1 MSILLEALKQ
11 KNSQSASSRLTASKK
26 YSESRQE
33 DAAPELPFKMESQLD
48 SIAEPMETLVSML
61 AIEPPSGLNWQLT
74 SAPDRGNVE
83 PSTEA
88 TETQPPVSPVKTS
101 APSLA
106 PLSFDLI
113 LPTAIPPKEVQKNEQ
128 LEQILTPTLEISKP
142 EASLGQLNEI
152 TSLSVGSFSSDDTE
166 IRDREMQDALNTP
179 IQEPIAEERLQS
191 DTGLNVKTVEAFPE
205 RDNTESSLNPI
216 RLPTI
221 EKTPLSAQRFLSFAR
236 RLKPNQ
242 AQANDQATTE
252 VKLTPKPHKSNAH
265 QVRQPLLV
273 VGGIVVG
280 VSVLSY
286 AALSV
291 WESQQ
296 ASHLQQMARYKNQ
309 SLTELPERPLVNT
322 QLSEQLVDLQPVEI
336 STKTEPVTAVSAL
349 SEPPVAQ
356 QAIVDKA
363 PNLVNAKPVKLT
375 KDGTSFNVL
384 DTTRLSK
391 TNTSHE
397 VMILQS
403 QPISEWLSIAYQAY
417 DKGDWQQAESYYRQV
432 LEKKPNQRDAL
443 LGMLAIY
450 QLDASRIGDAVEL
463 AEHLRRLYPNDKEV
477 RLATDGLG
485 SSLLSER
492 LSESELKQT
501 QQLVTQPSE
510 ASFRLGLLLADQQRW
525 PEAHSA
531 FFDAVK
537 AAPNNPSYRLN
548 LAISYDHLGKHR
560 LAVEHYQQLMSQ
572 GKAKLIGLDVEII
585 QQRLDFLLPLLYQE
599 P

>member
-26 YSESRQE
+26 SSEPRQE

-113 LPTAIPPKEVQKNEQ
+113 YRQLFPQRGTKNEQ

-179 IQEPIAEERLQS
+179 IQEPIAEERLQQS
-191 DTGLNVKTVEAFPE
+191 DASLNVKTVEAFPE
-205 RDNTESSLNPI
+205 RDNTESSLTPI

-296 ASHLQQMARYKNQ
+296 AAHLQQMARYKNQ

-322 QLSEQLVDLQPVEI
+322 QLSEQLADLQPVEI

-349 SEPPVAQ
+349 SELPVAQ
-356 QAIVDKA
+356 KPVVDKA

-375 KDGTSFNVL
+375 KDEASFKVL
-384 DTTRLSK
+384 DTTRSSK

-397 VMILQS
+397 VMIVQS

-432 LEKKPNQRDAL
+432 LEKNQINE
-443 LGMLAIY
+443 MLY
-450 QLDASRIGDAVEL
+450 
-463 AEHLRRLYPNDKEV
+463 
-477 RLATDGLG
+477 
-485 SSLLSER
+485 
-492 LSESELKQT
+492 
-501 QQLVTQPSE
+501 LVCWR
-510 ASFRLGLLLADQQRW
+510 FI
-525 PEAHSA
+525 
-531 FFDAVK
+531 
-537 AAPNNPSYRLN
+537 N
-548 LAISYDHLGKHR
+548 
-560 LAVEHYQQLMSQ
+560 
-572 GKAKLIGLDVEII
+572 
-585 QQRLDFLLPLLYQE
+585 
-599 P
+599 

>member
-26 YSESRQE
+26 SSEPRQE
-33 DAAPELPFKMESQLD
+33 DAVLDLPFKMESQLD
-48 SIAEPMETLVSML
+48 STTEPMETLVSML
-61 AIEPPSGLNWQLT
+61 AIEPPSNLNWQLT
-74 SAPDRGNVE
+74 SAPERGNVE

-113 LPTAIPPKEVQKNEQ
+113 LPTAIPPKEEQKNEQ
-128 LEQILTPTLEISKP
+128 LEQIPTPTLEISKH
-142 EASLGQLNEI
+142 EASLGQLDE
-152 TSLSVGSFSSDDTE
+152 SAGLSVGSFSSIDAE
-166 IRDREMQDALNTP
+166 IPEREMQDVLNTP

-191 DTGLNVKTVEAFPE
+191 DASLNVKTVEAFPE

-252 VKLTPKPHKSNAH
+252 VKLTPKPHKSTSH

-273 VGGIVVG
+273 VGGMVVG

-286 AALSV
+286 AALSI

-296 ASHLQQMARYKNQ
+296 ASHLQQMARFKNQ
-309 SLTELPERPLVNT
+309 SLTELPERPLVDT
-322 QLSEQLVDLQPVEI
+322 KLSETSVG
-336 STKTEPVTAVSAL
+336 STKTETVATVVASSELPVEKQAV
-349 SEPPVAQ
+349 
-356 QAIVDKA
+356 VDKA
-363 PNLVNAKPVKLT
+363 PNLVNAKTVKLT
-375 KDGTSFNVL
+375 KDETSLKVL

-397 VMILQS
+397 VMIVQS

-450 QLDASRIGDAVEL
+450 QLDALRISNAREL

-510 ASFRLGLLLADQQRW
+510 ASFRLGLLFADQQRW
-525 PEAHSA
+525 PEAQSA

-537 AAPNNPSYRLN
+537 AVPNNPSYRLN

-572 GKAKLIGLDVEII
+572 GKAKLIGLDVEMI

>member
-26 YSESRQE
+26 SSESRQE
-33 DAAPELPFKMESQLD
+33 DAVPELPFKMESQLD
-48 SIAEPMETLVSML
+48 NIAEPMETLVSML

-113 LPTAIPPKEVQKNEQ
+113 LPKAIPAKEEQKNEQ
-128 LEQILTPTLEISKP
+128 LERIPTPTLEISKR

-296 ASHLQQMARYKNQ
+296 AAHLQQMARYKNQ

-322 QLSEQLVDLQPVEI
+322 QLSEQLADLQPVEI

-349 SEPPVAQ
+349 SELPVAQ
-356 QAIVDKA
+356 KPVVDKA

-375 KDGTSFNVL
+375 KDEASFKVL
-384 DTTRLSK
+384 DTTRSSK

-397 VMILQS
+397 VMIVQS

-450 QLDASRIGDAVEL
+450 QLDALRISNAREL

-510 ASFRLGLLLADQQRW
+510 ASFRLGLLFADQQRW
-525 PEAHSA
+525 PEAQSA

-537 AAPNNPSYRLN
+537 AVPNNPSYRLN

-572 GKAKLIGLDVEII
+572 GKAKLIGLDVEMI

>member
-11 KNSQSASSRLTASKK
+11 KNSQSASSRLTSTQSSSEPRQKNSAS
-26 YSESRQE
+26 
-33 DAAPELPFKMESQLD
+33 ELPLKMESPHD
-48 SIAEPMETLVSML
+48 SAAEPMETLVSML
-61 AIEPPSGLNWQLT
+61 AIEPPPSLNWQLT
-74 SAPDRGNVE
+74 SASNRGNVE
-83 PSTEA
+83 PSTQT
-88 TETQPPVSPVKTS
+88 TETQSHASPVKTA

-113 LPTAIPPKEVQKNEQ
+113 LPTAVPAREAQKNEQ
-128 LEQILTPTLEISKP
+128 LEQILTPTLEVSKH
-142 EASLGQLNEI
+142 EASLGQLNE
-152 TSLSVGSFSSDDTE
+152 TASLSIESSYSIDAETQEGEIEEVLNKPIHEPTTE
-166 IRDREMQDALNTP
+166 EK
-179 IQEPIAEERLQS
+179 LQS
-191 DTGLNVKTVEAFPE
+191 DPILSAKTAEDSQKT
-205 RDNTESSLNPI
+205 DNTESSLKPI
-216 RLPTI
+216 RLPSI

-242 AQANDQATTE
+242 AQTNDPATTE
-252 VKLTPKPHKSNAH
+252 IKLTPKPHKSAAH

-309 SLTELPERPLVNT
+309 SLAELPERPMINT
-322 QLSEQLVDLQPVEI
+322 QTSGQLANLQPAAI
-336 STKTEPVTAVSAL
+336 STTTESLTVAATL
-349 SEPPVAQ
+349 SEPSVAQ
-356 QAIVDKA
+356 QPIVDNT

-375 KDGTSFNVL
+375 KDEASLKVL

-391 TNTSHE
+391 INTSHE
-397 VMILQS
+397 VMIVQS

-417 DKGDWQQAESYYRQV
+417 DKGDWQQAEFYYRLV

-450 QLDASRIGDAVEL
+450 QLDALRMTNAREL
-463 AEHLRRLYPNDKEV
+463 AERLRQLYPNDKEV
-477 RLATDGLG
+477 RLATDGVV

-510 ASFRLGLLLADQQRW
+510 ASFRLGLLFADQQRW
-525 PEAHSA
+525 PEAQSA

-537 AAPNNPSYRLN
+537 AVPNNPNYRLN

-560 LAVEHYQQLMSQ
+560 LAVEHYQQLMGQ
-572 GKAKLIGLDVEII
+572 GKAKLIGLDVEMI